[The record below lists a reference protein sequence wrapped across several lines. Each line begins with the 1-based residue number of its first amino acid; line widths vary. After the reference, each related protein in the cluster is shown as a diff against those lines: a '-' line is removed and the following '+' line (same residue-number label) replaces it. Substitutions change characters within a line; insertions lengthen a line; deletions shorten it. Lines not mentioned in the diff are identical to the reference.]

1 MPFTFQDW
9 FCMKPERTSFL
20 PRIPEDAGLIFCHD
34 QILNNEILGSIE
46 AAFAKKEPVKM
57 LIYGDWGVGKT
68 HLLYHIQYWL
78 KQNETDYP
86 VAPLIIEIGDL
97 TKVSRF
103 DEVVRP
109 FLDRLGLDALIKLVH
124 DYRGIKPNVTQA
136 LRDAGVSAQVA
147 DAFSKLLLASP
158 GSSPPQ
164 AVVMAFD
171 YLKGRNIG
179 KGAAA
184 TGLSEPLS
192 QSQDLFD
199 VLKAVGEMY
208 LAVNKLRLL
217 FVADEAAKLEDVSQD
232 IATEQHWLNVNK
244 LIFADENRSFG
255 FIYTISAR
263 RSGDLPNVLF
273 EIQIRNRL
281 GDNIFELKNLATND
295 VQTFLKKL
303 IENFVDKSKVEAL
316 VAANTIP
323 PADYEWDAYPFT
335 VSAKAEFVDYF
346 NRTQEASKPRDIS
359 KKLDA
364 VAFVA
369 GKQGK
374 RLIDEDCLRAKKM

>member
-1 MPFTFQDW
+1 
-9 FCMKPERTSFL
+9 MKPERTSFL

-34 QILNNEILGSIE
+34 QILNNEILASIE
-46 AAFAKKEPVKM
+46 AAFAKNEPVKM

-78 KQNETDYP
+78 KQNEADYP
-86 VAPLIIEIGDL
+86 VIPLIIEIGDL

-109 FLDRLGLDALIKLVH
+109 FLDRLGLDALVKLVH
-124 DYRGIKPNVTQA
+124 DYRGLKPNVTQA
-136 LRDAGVSAQVA
+136 LRDASVSAQVA
-147 DAFSKLLLASP
+147 DAFSKLLLAAP
-158 GSSPPQ
+158 GSSPPPT
-164 AVVMAFD
+164 VVMAFD
-171 YLKGRNIG
+171 YLKGRNVG
-179 KGAAA
+179 KAAA
-184 TGLSEPLS
+184 AAGLSEPLS

-199 VLKAVGEMY
+199 VLKALGEIH
-208 LAVNKLRLL
+208 LAVHKVRLL

-263 RSGDLPNVLF
+263 RSGDLPGVLF
-273 EIQIRNRL
+273 EAQIRNRL

-303 IENFVDKSKVEAL
+303 IENFVDRSKVEAL
-316 VAANTIP
+316 VAENKIP
-323 PADYEWDAYPFT
+323 PADYTWDAYPFT

-346 NRTQEASKPRDIS
+346 DRTQEAAKPRDIS

-369 GKQGK
+369 GKQKK
-374 RLIDEDCLRAKKM
+374 RLIDEDCLRAKNM

>member
-1 MPFTFQDW
+1 
-9 FCMKPERTSFL
+9 MKPERTSFL

-147 DAFSKLLLASP
+147 DASSKLLLASP

-179 KGAAA
+179 KAAAA

-263 RSGDLPNVLF
+263 RSGDLPSVLF

-323 PADYEWDAYPFT
+323 AADYEWDAYPFT